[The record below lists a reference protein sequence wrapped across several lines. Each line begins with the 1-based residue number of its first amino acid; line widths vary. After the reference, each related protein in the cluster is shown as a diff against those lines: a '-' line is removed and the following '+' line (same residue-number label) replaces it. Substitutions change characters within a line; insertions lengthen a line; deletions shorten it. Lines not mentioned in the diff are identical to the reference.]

1 MFTHPRMVRDGNT
14 LEVHLWPPNLLGTY
28 FFLHRI
34 WILALLKSTNNK
46 IGAEQSPCY
55 LKFRVPFSLLSGNN
69 AERDEQILRGADQAE
84 HGSVSESKS
93 TQVAKYS
100 IKAQ

>member
-1 MFTHPRMVRDGNT
+1 M
-14 LEVHLWPPNLLGTY
+14 NLHIVACLPIQELGTY

-46 IGAEQSPCY
+46 IGAEQNPSY
-55 LKFRVPFSLLSGNN
+55 LKFRVPFLLLSGND

-100 IKAQ
+100 IKAQYHNMLM

>member
-46 IGAEQSPCY
+46 IGAEQSLL
-55 LKFRVPFSLLSGNN
+55 LKIQS
-69 AERDEQILRGADQAE
+69 AILAVEWQ
-84 HGSVSESKS
+84 
-93 TQVAKYS
+93 
-100 IKAQ
+100 